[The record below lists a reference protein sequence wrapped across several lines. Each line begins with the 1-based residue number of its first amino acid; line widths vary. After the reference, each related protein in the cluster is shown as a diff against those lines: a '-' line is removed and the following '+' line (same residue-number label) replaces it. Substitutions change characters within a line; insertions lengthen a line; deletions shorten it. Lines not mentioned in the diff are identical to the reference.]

1 MTTDNTPMVLDTV
14 AQEVIREV
22 QIGRLTNAKLD
33 VIGKYAQQSVDSASA
48 MNAQLDHNMDAM
60 QQAMETCKTSIVATG
75 GVIDDVNVL
84 KIDAKAYEDTMRKN
98 AEQLTST
105 KELFNKHK
113 EENHAW
119 ISELMKAQD
128 TQLDVVNRELE
139 KTVALARETDKKYN
153 ELQLNKRL
161 LELVGE
167 LASINESQNHF
178 ETTVSNVLNDI
189 ALSVTLIQ
197 QQGDDIVS
205 KTNALISEQSAMS
218 ENVKNLY
225 ENVQQSAIPLHV
237 AQSMRIDRGMKETE
251 HIWAELT
258 QLESGSKQVEVV
270 TEVEQET
277 IVEPQ
282 PTVKKSFFQ
291 RLKDAFKGE

>member
-1 MTTDNTPMVLDTV
+1 MTTDNTHMVLDTV

-60 QQAMETCKTSIVATG
+60 QQAMETCKTSIVAAG

-153 ELQLNKRL
+153 GLQLNKRL

-258 QLESGSKQVEVV
+258 QLESGSKQVDVA
-270 TEVEQET
+270 TEEQET

>member
-1 MTTDNTPMVLDTV
+1 MTDNTSMVLDTV
-14 AQEVIREV
+14 AQEIIREV

-33 VIGKYAQQSVDSASA
+33 VIGKYAHKSVDSANT
-48 MNAQLDHNMDAM
+48 MNGQLTANMDAM
-60 QQAMETCKTSIVATG
+60 KRAMETCKTSIVATG

-84 KIDAKAYEDTMRKN
+84 KIDAKSYENVMKTN
-98 AEQLTST
+98 AEQLATT
-105 KELFNKHK
+105 KDLFNKHAQ
-113 EENHAW
+113 ENQSW

-128 TQLDVVNRELE
+128 TQLEVVNRELE
-139 KTVALARETDKKYN
+139 KTVALARETDEKYN

-167 LASINESQNHF
+167 LASITESQNQF
-178 ETTVSNVLNDI
+178 ETTVTNVLNDV

-205 KTNALISEQSAMS
+205 KTNALISEQSTMA

-225 ENVQQSAIPLHV
+225 ENVQQTAIPLHV

-258 QLESGSKQVEVV
+258 QLETGSKQTDEPSTIEQEPIVEV
-270 TEVEQET
+270 
-277 IVEPQ
+277 Q

>member
-1 MTTDNTPMVLDTV
+1 MTDNTSMVLDTV
-14 AQEVIREV
+14 AQEIIREV

-33 VIGKYAQQSVDSASA
+33 VIGKYAQQSVDSANT
-48 MNAQLDHNMDAM
+48 MNEQLTANMDAM
-60 QQAMETCKTSIVATG
+60 QHAMETCKTSIVATG

-84 KIDAKAYEDTMRKN
+84 KIDAKSYENVMKTN
-98 AEQLTST
+98 AEQLATT
-105 KELFNKHK
+105 KDLFNKHAQ
-113 EENHAW
+113 ENQSW

-128 TQLDVVNRELE
+128 TQLEVVNRELE

-167 LASINESQNHF
+167 LASITESQNQF
-178 ETTVSNVLNDI
+178 ETTVTNVLNDI

-197 QQGDDIVS
+197 QQGDDIVA
-205 KTNALISEQSAMS
+205 KTNALISEQSTMA

-225 ENVQQSAIPLHV
+225 ENVQQTAIPLHV

-258 QLESGSKQVEVV
+258 QLETGSKQIDEPSTIEQEPIVEVQS
-270 TEVEQET
+270 TA
-277 IVEPQ
+277 
-282 PTVKKSFFQ
+282 KKSFFQ

>member
-1 MTTDNTPMVLDTV
+1 MTDNTSMVLDTV
-14 AQEVIREV
+14 AQEIIREV

-33 VIGKYAQQSVDSASA
+33 VIGKYAHQSVDSANT
-48 MNAQLDHNMDAM
+48 MNGQLTANMDAM
-60 QQAMETCKTSIVATG
+60 KRAMETCKTSIVATG

-84 KIDAKAYEDTMRKN
+84 KIDAKSYENVMKTN
-98 AEQLTST
+98 AEQLATT
-105 KELFNKHK
+105 KDLFNKHAQ
-113 EENHAW
+113 ENQSW

-128 TQLDVVNRELE
+128 TQLEVVNRELA

-167 LASINESQNHF
+167 LASITESQNQF
-178 ETTVSNVLNDI
+178 ETTVTNVLNDI

-197 QQGDDIVS
+197 QQGDDIVT
-205 KTNALISEQSAMS
+205 KTNALISEQSTMA

-225 ENVQQSAIPLHV
+225 ENVQQTAIPLHV

-258 QLESGSKQVEVV
+258 QLETGSKQTDEPSTIEQEPIVEV
-270 TEVEQET
+270 
-277 IVEPQ
+277 Q

>member
-1 MTTDNTPMVLDTV
+1 MTDNTSMVLDTV
-14 AQEVIREV
+14 AQEIIREV

-33 VIGKYAQQSVDSASA
+33 VIGKYAQQSVDSTNT
-48 MNAQLDHNMDAM
+48 MNEQLVSNMDAM
-60 QQAMETCKTSIVATG
+60 QHAMETCKTSIVATG

-84 KIDAKAYEDTMRKN
+84 KIDAESYESVMKTN
-98 AEQLTST
+98 AEQLATT
-105 KELFNKHK
+105 KDLFNKHAQ
-113 EENHAW
+113 ENQSW

-128 TQLDVVNRELE
+128 TQLEVVNRELE

-167 LASINESQNHF
+167 LASITESQNQF
-178 ETTVSNVLNDI
+178 ETTVTNVLNDI

-197 QQGDDIVS
+197 QQGDDIVA
-205 KTNALISEQSAMS
+205 KTNALISEQSTMA

-225 ENVQQSAIPLHV
+225 ENVQQTAIPLHV

-258 QLESGSKQVEVV
+258 QLETGSKQTDEPSTIEQEPIVEV
-270 TEVEQET
+270 Q
-277 IVEPQ
+277 Q
-282 PTVKKSFFQ
+282 TVKKSFFQ

>member
-1 MTTDNTPMVLDTV
+1 MTDNTSMVLDTV
-14 AQEVIREV
+14 AQEIIREV

-33 VIGKYAQQSVDSASA
+33 VIGKYAQQSVDSANT
-48 MNAQLDHNMDAM
+48 MNEQLTANMGAM
-60 QQAMETCKTSIVATG
+60 QHAMETCKTSIVATG

-84 KIDAKAYEDTMRKN
+84 KIDAKSYENVMKTN
-98 AEQLTST
+98 AEQLATT
-105 KELFNKHK
+105 KDLFNKHAQ
-113 EENHAW
+113 ENQSW

-128 TQLDVVNRELE
+128 TQLEVVNRELE

-167 LASINESQNHF
+167 LASITESQNQF
-178 ETTVSNVLNDI
+178 ETTVTNVLNDI

-197 QQGDDIVS
+197 QQGDDIVA
-205 KTNALISEQSAMS
+205 KTNALISEQSTMA

-225 ENVQQSAIPLHV
+225 ENVQQTAIPLHV

-258 QLESGSKQVEVV
+258 QLETGSKQTDEPSTIEQEPIVEV
-270 TEVEQET
+270 
-277 IVEPQ
+277 Q

>member
-1 MTTDNTPMVLDTV
+1 MTDNTSMVLDTV
-14 AQEVIREV
+14 AQEIIREV

-33 VIGKYAQQSVDSASA
+33 VIGKYAQQSVDSANT
-48 MNAQLDHNMDAM
+48 MNDQLTANMDAM
-60 QQAMETCKTSIVATG
+60 QHAMETCKTSIVATG

-84 KIDAKAYEDTMRKN
+84 KIDAKSYESVMKTN
-98 AEQLTST
+98 AEQLATT
-105 KELFNKHK
+105 KDLFNKHAQ
-113 EENHAW
+113 ENQSW

-128 TQLDVVNRELE
+128 TQLEVVNRELE

-167 LASINESQNHF
+167 LASITESQNQF
-178 ETTVSNVLNDI
+178 ETTVTNVLNDI

-197 QQGDDIVS
+197 QQGDDIVA
-205 KTNALISEQSAMS
+205 KTNALISEQSTMA

-225 ENVQQSAIPLHV
+225 ENVQQTAIPLHV

-258 QLESGSKQVEVV
+258 QLETGSKQTDEPSTIEQEPIVEV
-270 TEVEQET
+270 
-277 IVEPQ
+277 Q